1 MRLPSVIR
9 TEAHRSYEQADARSN
24 IRSRDDEMAHLA
36 TALAQQDQPLIVLAP
51 GKTDR
56 VDSLLA
62 WLVSDRESSHA
73 WQQAKFTG

>member
-9 TEAHRSYEQADARSN
+9 TEAHRSYEQADAHSN
-24 IRSRDDEMAHLA
+24 NRSRDDEMAHLA

-51 GKTDR
+51 GKTNG

-73 WQQAKFTG
+73 